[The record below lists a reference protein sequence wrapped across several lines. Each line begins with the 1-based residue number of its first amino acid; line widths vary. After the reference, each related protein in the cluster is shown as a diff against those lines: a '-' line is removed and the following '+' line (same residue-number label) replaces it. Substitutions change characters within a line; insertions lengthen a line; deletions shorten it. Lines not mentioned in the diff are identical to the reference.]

1 MKTLKYKASYV
12 QYDMPMVSVRLSDEE
27 KRRLKKRGRVS
38 EVVREAVRMYLDS
51 EDTAEVFERLGELQE
66 KYRVS
71 TTPEEMVRLIRED
84 RRGDSGR

>member
-1 MKTLKYKASYV
+1 
-12 QYDMPMVSVRLSDEE
+12 MPMVSVRLSDEE